1 GALWI
6 LQGVL
11 TPEQFLSWGWR
22 VSFLLSAVLVFI
34 GLWVRLS
41 IEESPVFAATQ
52 AQLAARKE
60 RTHQPLLE
68 VIKHY
73 PKEILLAMGMRL
85 AENIS
90 YYIFTVISISYLK
103 DYLDTDGSIGTQ
115 AVLIGSAVQVVLI
128 PLIGLASD
136 RCGRKP
142 FYLAGAA
149 GVGVWTVV
157 FFGMLD
163 TLSGATVALAVTIG
177 LLFRGLM
184 SSPQAAFFS
193 ELFGTSV
200 SYSGASIGYQL
211 ASVLAGAPA
220 PIIAIAL
227 LGAVNDPNQA
237 AVGIYVA
244 IASALTIIA
253 VLLSRETRG
262 QSLEH
267 DRALQ
272 AATVSS

>member
-1 GALWI
+1 
-6 LQGVL
+6 
-11 TPEQFLSWGWR
+11 
-22 VSFLLSAVLVFI
+22 
-34 GLWVRLS
+34 
-41 IEESPVFAATQ
+41 
-52 AQLAARKE
+52 
-60 RTHQPLLE
+60 
-68 VIKHY
+68 
-73 PKEILLAMGMRL
+73 
-85 AENIS
+85 
-90 YYIFTVISISYLK
+90 
-103 DYLDTDGSIGTQ
+103 
-115 AVLIGSAVQVVLI
+115 VQVVLI

-136 RCGRKP
+136 RFGRKP

-149 GVGVWTVV
+149 GVGVWTFV

-163 TLSGATVALAVTIG
+163 TLSGGTVALAVTIG
-177 LLFRGLM
+177 LLFHGLM
-184 SSPQAAFFS
+184 YSPQAAFFS

-200 SYSGASIGYQL
+200 RYSGASIGYQL
-211 ASVLAGAPA
+211 ASVLAGALA

-227 LGAVNDPNQA
+227 LGDVNDPNQA